1 MSTHSSILAG
11 ESMDRGAWLATVHGV
26 TKSWTQFSDYHFHL
40 LHYILQKVELTGD
53 TSKIHCMPS

>member
-1 MSTHSSILAG
+1 
-11 ESMDRGAWLATVHGV
+11 MDRGAWLATVHGV
-26 TKSWTQFSDYHFHL
+26 TKSRTQFSDYHFHL